1 MVADV
6 LQRMRLFMLLIR
18 DHNENRLP
26 VKQPAIDRAAAASR
40 RALTLP
46 AAEFLSLL
54 TNLLPSKLKCLSH
67 FMCGCN
73 AIVYLVNSRI
83 SNQTTVLWQ
92 SLEG

>member
-46 AAEFLSLL
+46 AAEFLSLI
-54 TNLLPSKLKCLSH
+54 NLLPSKLKCLSH
-67 FMCGCN
+67 FMSTWN